1 MNEKPKIDIRRYR
14 PAFIQEAEIAAV
26 KAAEAEEQPRTCRE
40 CPNQLSKYL
49 RWYCSGACMIKAK
62 ESGTYRND

>member
-14 PAFIQEAEIAAV
+14 PAFIQEAAIVVV
-26 KAAEAEEQPRTCRE
+26 KVAEAEEEVRICLE

-49 RWYCSGACMIKAK
+49 RWYCSDACMLKAK
-62 ESGTYRND
+62 ENGTYRSD